1 MRFQNREAIQL
12 ETKALRVTV
21 LTGGGH
27 IAEILHK
34 KAGVNPLW
42 IPPWSSI
49 EPSQYD
55 AMVHS
60 QYGLNVDAKLL
71 SGIMGHSLCLDVFGP
86 PSDEELSHGISVHG
100 EASVATYDGDVGERG
115 NFVSARFSPFDAAS
129 HACHT
134 HR

>member
-1 MRFQNREAIQL
+1 MKFQNREALQL

-21 LTGGGH
+21 LRGGGH

-34 KAGVNPLW
+34 KTGVNPLW

-55 AMVHS
+55 ATVHP

-71 SGIMGHSLCLDVFGP
+71 AGIMGHSLCLDIFGP
-86 PSDEELSHGISVHG
+86 PSDEELSHGISARRSLRCYLRWRRWG
-100 EASVATYDGDVGERG
+100 RATLSQLG
-115 NFVSARFSPFDAAS
+115 STPFGAAS
-129 HACHT
+129 HARHT